1 MGRDPSSGF
10 DNDEQSMENPTSQ
23 FLQDW
28 HQGDPKGLESLLE
41 RHLPWIQSFVHKRL
55 SDLLRRKAETGDIVQ
70 DAVVQFLRYG
80 PRFHLSDERQ
90 FRGLLCRIV
99 ENVLRD
105 KYDWFTAKRRS
116 IAAERPLPADTVLNL
131 DPPHGG
137 VETPSQIVQQHE
149 QEAWVRLG
157 LELLEPESRQI
168 IILREWEELS
178 FTEVGRKIG
187 TSRDTARRRYMEAIF
202 QLMNKV
208 RELRSGE
215 LDRALK
221 MT

>member
-1 MGRDPSSGF
+1 
-10 DNDEQSMENPTSQ
+10 MENPTSR

-28 HQGDPKGLESLLE
+28 HHGDPQGLESLLE
-41 RHLPWIQSFVHKRL
+41 RHLSWIQSFVHHKL

-80 PRFHLSDERQ
+80 PRFHLSDDRQ
-90 FRGLLCRIV
+90 FRALLCRIV

-116 IAAERPLPADTVLNL
+116 IAMERPLPEDTVLNL
-131 DPPHGG
+131 DPAHGG
-137 VETPSQIVQQHE
+137 VDSPSQIVQQHE

-157 LELLEPESRQI
+157 LELLEPESRQV

-178 FTEVGRKIG
+178 FTDVGKKMG
-187 TSRDTARRRYMEAIF
+187 TSRDTARRRYMEAIY

-208 RELRSGE
+208 RELRAGD
-215 LDRALK
+215 LDTALNIA
-221 MT
+221 